1 MTRIACLM
9 CLVLGTTLPL
19 QSLAQRTCGT
29 GDYFQK
35 ALKEDPAMLQRV
47 MDAKAQSDQWLK
59 ANGSAAKK
67 TGTIITIPVVVHVI
81 YENST
86 ENISDAQVI
95 SQIQVLNDDYRK
107 LNSDTGNVPAEFKS
121 VAADV
126 EVEFCLAVRDPDGN
140 ATNGITRT
148 STTVTNFSFGNP
160 KSTSAGGKDGWPN
173 ADYLN
178 FWVCDLG
185 SGLLGYATPPGG
197 NPSQDGVVCG
207 YQYIGKPP
215 DNPFNSPF
223 NKGRTAT
230 HEVGHYLGLA
240 HTFQSGCSGTSPSNC
255 ATSGDDIC
263 DTPPTANSNYGCP
276 SVTQNTCT
284 ETPVDQNDQHM
295 NYMDYVDD
303 GCMNLFTDDQKSN
316 MRSVLNTSRSELD
329 NSLGCTPVSGLDA
342 SISLVIPTDTICGSD
357 QFAPVVTL
365 YNYGSSTLTS
375 TTINYQI
382 DAGNTLSYIWSGSL
396 ATLASEDVTLPM
408 ISTSLGVHT
417 FQAWT
422 SSPNGGP
429 DEQTANDSTN
439 SSFTFMNGNSV
450 SLTLDYDTFQLANL
464 VTWDITDGSG
474 AIVSA
479 GGGYSQNTT
488 NLESICLEPG
498 CYTFHL
504 YDNIDNGEG
513 SFLLVDVTGD
523 TIVAQNDIFTYTLT
537 FCVILPPTSMN
548 EEIGGEDLVS
558 IYPNP
563 SDGLIHIESTLL
575 VDGAEEIAVIN
586 TVGELVYIVQY
597 PEVKSGSTEL
607 NLADLPGGVYFIT
620 IRTSHITTTRKISLI
635 R

>member
-1 MTRIACLM
+1 M
-9 CLVLGTTLPL
+9 LPL
-19 QSLAQRTCGT
+19 QTAAQRTCGT

-35 ALKEDPAMLQRV
+35 AVKEDPAVLQRV
-47 MDAKAQSDQWLK
+47 MDAKAQADQWLK
-59 ANGSAAKK
+59 VNGLAAKK
-67 TGTIITIPVVVHVI
+67 TGTIITIPVVVHVL
-81 YENST
+81 YENTT

-95 SQIQVLNDDYRK
+95 SQIEVLNEDYRK

-126 EVEFCLAVRDPDGN
+126 EVEFCLAVRDPDGI

-148 STTVTNFSFGNP
+148 STTVTNFASGNP
-160 KSTSAGGKDGWPN
+160 KSTSAGGKDAWPN
-173 ADYLN
+173 GDYLN

-185 SGLLGYATPPGG
+185 SGLLGYATPPGA

-207 YQYIGKPP
+207 YQYVGKPP
-215 DNPFNSPF
+215 ANTFSGPF

-240 HTFQSGCSGTSPSNC
+240 HTFQSGCSGTSASNC

-263 DTPPTANSNYGCP
+263 DTPPTASSNYGCP
-276 SVTQNTCT
+276 SMTQNTCT

-303 GCMNLFTDDQKSN
+303 GCMNLFTDDQKSR
-316 MRSVLNTSRSELD
+316 MRSVLNSTRAGLN

-342 SISLVIPTDTICGSD
+342 SIALVAPQDTICGSD

-365 YNYGSSTLTS
+365 YNYGSSTLAT

-382 DAGNTLSYIWSGSL
+382 DAGSTLSYIWTGTL
-396 ATLASEDVTLPM
+396 ATLSSEEVTLPM
-408 ISTSLGVHT
+408 ISTSLGSHT
-417 FQAWT
+417 FYVWT

-429 DEQTANDSTN
+429 DEETSNDSTN
-439 SSFTFMNGNSV
+439 SAFTFMNGNSV

-464 VTWDITDGSG
+464 VTWDIQDGSG
-474 AIVSA
+474 VVVGS

-498 CYTFHL
+498 CYSFNL
-504 YDNIDNGEG
+504 YDNVDNGEG

-523 TIVAQNDIFTYTLT
+523 TITEQNDIFTYSLT
-537 FCVILPPTSMN
+537 FCVSLPPISISEQQDM
-548 EEIGGEDLVS
+548 ESLVT
-558 IYPNP
+558 IFPNP
-563 SDGLIHIESTLL
+563 TDGLVRITSELL
-575 VDGAEEIAVIN
+575 KGGAEEIAVLN
-586 TVGELVYIVQY
+586 TVGQLVYALKN
-597 PEVKSGSTEL
+597 PEVRSGSL
-607 NLADLPGGVYFIT
+607 DLDLVDLPGGVYFIR
-620 IRTSHITTTRKISLI
+620 IRTAHGTTTAKVSLM

>member
-1 MTRIACLM
+1 MRFIYLTA
-9 CLVLGTTLPL
+9 LVCSSMLPL
-19 QSLAQRTCGT
+19 QTSAQRTCGT

-35 ALKEDPAMLQRV
+35 ALKEDPAVLQRV
-47 MDAKAQSDQWLK
+47 MDAKAQADQWLK
-59 ANGSAAKK
+59 VNGPAAKK
-67 TGTIITIPVVVHVI
+67 TGAIITIPVVIHVL

-95 SQIQVLNDDYRK
+95 SQIEVLNEDYRK
-107 LNSDTGNVPAEFKS
+107 LNADTGSVPTEFKG

-126 EVEFCLAVRDPDGN
+126 EVEFCLAVRDPNGN

-148 STTVTNFSFGNP
+148 STTVTNFASGNP
-160 KSTSAGGKDGWPN
+160 KSTSAGGKDAWPN
-173 ADYLN
+173 GDYLN

-185 SGLLGYATPPGG
+185 SSLLGYATPPGG

-207 YQYIGKPP
+207 YQFVGKPP
-215 DNPFNSPF
+215 ANTFNGPF

-276 SVTQNTCT
+276 SMTQNTCT

-303 GCMNLFTDDQKSN
+303 GCMNLFTVDQKSR
-316 MRSVLNTSRSELD
+316 MRSVLNSTRSGL
-329 NSLGCTPVSGLDA
+329 NSSLGCTPVSGLDA
-342 SISLVIPTDTICGSD
+342 SIALVTPEDTICGSD

-365 YNYGSSTLTS
+365 YNYGSTALST

-382 DAGNTLSYIWSGSL
+382 DAGNILSYIWSGSL
-396 ATLASEDVTLPM
+396 ATLSSEEVTLPM
-408 ISTSLGVHT
+408 ISTSLGAHT
-417 FQAWT
+417 FYAWT

-429 DEQTANDSTN
+429 DEETSNDSTN
-439 SSFTFMNGNSV
+439 SAFTFMNGNSV

-464 VTWDITDGSG
+464 VTWDIQDGSG
-474 AIVSA
+474 VVVGS

-498 CYTFHL
+498 CYSFNL
-504 YDNIDNGEG
+504 YDNVDNGEG

-523 TIVAQNDIFTYTLT
+523 TITEQNDIFTYSLT
-537 FCVILPPTSMN
+537 FCVSLPPISISEQQDM
-548 EEIGGEDLVS
+548 ESLVT
-558 IYPNP
+558 IFPNP
-563 SDGLIHIESTLL
+563 TDGLVRITSELL
-575 VDGAEEIAVIN
+575 KGGAEEIAVLN
-586 TVGELVYIVQY
+586 TVGQLVYALKN
-597 PEVKSGSTEL
+597 PEVRSGSL
-607 NLADLPGGVYFIT
+607 DLDLVDLPGGVYFIR
-620 IRTSHITTTRKISLI
+620 IRTAHGTTTAKVSLM